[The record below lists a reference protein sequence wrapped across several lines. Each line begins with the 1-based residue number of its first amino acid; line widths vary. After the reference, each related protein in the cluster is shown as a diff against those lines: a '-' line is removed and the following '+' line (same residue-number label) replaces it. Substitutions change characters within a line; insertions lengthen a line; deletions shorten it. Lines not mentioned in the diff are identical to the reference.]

1 MARMVGIGLA
11 AQTMFAELLQQAM
24 DAEFDKEHYD
34 ERGSFVR
41 KRIDGA
47 LYWYYQRRVDGKVK
61 QSYVGPVK
69 DVAISSRVER
79 FGEIK
84 SDYKRRREMVRALT
98 AIGLGRPDE
107 VTGQVTEALWKA
119 GFFRLRGVLVGTA
132 AFQCYSGLIG
142 AKLSAVSLM
151 TQDLDAAQFYDV
163 SHAVG
168 DSMPPILDV
177 LRSVDK
183 TFAPIPHLTEPVK
196 VARFRAKSSGF
207 LVEFL
212 TPNRGSDRNT
222 GRLSK
227 MPALGGASAIPL
239 RFLDYLIY
247 QPVRSVALYKGG
259 IPVTVPSPYR
269 YAVHKLI
276 VATQREN
283 LAKVGKDLLQAAA
296 IINAVLPRH
305 SEDLRE
311 AWENAWERGP
321 AWRKALKAGATM
333 LDDDARRAL
342 ATATDA

>member
-1 MARMVGIGLA
+1 MSAIGLA

-34 ERGSFVR
+34 ERGNFVR

-47 LYWYYQRRVDGKVK
+47 LYWYFQRRVDGKVQQK
-61 QSYVGPVK
+61 YVGPVK
-69 DVAISSRVER
+69 DDAINSRVER
-79 FGEIK
+79 FSEIK

-98 AIGLGRPDE
+98 AIGLARPDE
-107 VTGQVTEALWKA
+107 ITGQVTEALWKA

-132 AFQCYSGLIG
+132 AFQCYPGLIG
-142 AKLSAVSLM
+142 AKLSGVSLM
-151 TQDLDAAQFYDV
+151 TQDVDAAQFYDV

-177 LRSVDK
+177 LRSVDE
-183 TFAPIPHLTEPVK
+183 TFAPIPHLTEPIK

-212 TPNRGSDRNT
+212 TPNRGSDRNS
-222 GRLSK
+222 GKLSK

-239 RFLDYLIY
+239 RFLDYLIF

-283 LAKVGKDLLQAAA
+283 KAKVGKDLLQASV

-305 SEDLRE
+305 SDDVRE

-321 AWRKALKAGATM
+321 AWRKALKAGAGM
-333 LDDDARRAL
+333 LDEATRRAL
-342 ATATDA
+342 TVAVDG